1 MMQKP
6 DLDQIDG
13 LSPAISIEQKT
24 TSRNPRSTVGT
35 VTEIYD
41 YMRLLWARI
50 GIPYSPATGRPIES
64 QTVSQMVDRVLEL
77 PQGTRIICLLQSCA
91 DARANTARNSP
102 SS

>member
-6 DLDQIDG
+6 DVDQTAG
-13 LSPAISIEQKT
+13 SPAISIEQKT

-50 GIPYSPATGRPIES
+50 GVLLLARHRAADRARPCRRWSTG
-64 QTVSQMVDRVLEL
+64 
-77 PQGTRIICLLQSCA
+77 
-91 DARANTARNSP
+91 
-102 SS
+102 